1 MIEIG
6 AGQGNLTRFL
16 LERAGRVVAIEIDA
30 RLAAELRKRFWG
42 EERLQ
47 VLEADV
53 LATPLGQWGPA
64 VVAGNLP
71 YYITSPILG
80 RIFQM
85 GAMLRRAVILV
96 QEEVALRLSAQP
108 GTRAYGFLTVQT
120 NLLTRPELL
129 FSVPP
134 AAFRPAPKV
143 RSAAV
148 RLTPRAVVEDPAPFL
163 EFAARCFRHKRKTLR
178 NNLAPYY
185 GPVIEAMPEAG
196 LRAEQLSLEQLQGL
210 WARLGRRA

>member
-1 MIEIG
+1 VIEIG